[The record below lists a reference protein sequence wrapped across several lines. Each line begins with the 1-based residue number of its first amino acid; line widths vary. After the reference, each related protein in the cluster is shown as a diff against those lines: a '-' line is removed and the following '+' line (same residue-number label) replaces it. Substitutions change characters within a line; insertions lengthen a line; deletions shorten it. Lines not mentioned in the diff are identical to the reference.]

1 MPYNFWKPKAAH
13 GPSRNCAVLEW
24 SPGHLPATRA
34 GVDPCTIHSLGQ
46 RCLEAPHDPLWHSKL
61 GCNWLQRLHCLSFFT
76 VFLQLINWHDVD
88 PYNEHIKLYEYCFTM
103 SHHPL
108 RLHHHRNLTICMLLY
123 ISNSYVL
130 WKVFEVSEW
139 NCYHCSTWM
148 KQHPVI
154 HKTKLSSHEQPTPA
168 IPQVVAVCTVQ
179 IVPSPGCP
187 GDPLDN
193 RHPKH
198 AGARRPRARWDPRAL
213 RWPAGN
219 AIDLSMSVGSV
230 SHVQYVY

>member
-1 MPYNFWKPKAAH
+1 
-13 GPSRNCAVLEW
+13 
-24 SPGHLPATRA
+24 
-34 GVDPCTIHSLGQ
+34 
-46 RCLEAPHDPLWHSKL
+46 
-61 GCNWLQRLHCLSFFT
+61 
-76 VFLQLINWHDVD
+76 
-88 PYNEHIKLYEYCFTM
+88 M

-187 GDPLDN
+187 GDPLDK
-193 RHPKH
+193 PASKT
-198 AGARRPRARWDPRAL
+198 RWCKAAKGPVGSKSTSLTCR
-213 RWPAGN
+213 N

-230 SHVQYVY
+230 SHVQYVIRRYRCSRILNILTTQI